1 MSYSESLL
9 QDALIAPEGSHS
21 DEVGWRALR
30 FFSVYRLIIA
40 VLFVGLF
47 WLTELPKPL
56 GVFDTHLFWITTHGY
71 LMAAVAFFAPL
82 QSRVPR
88 FPYQVAGQVLTDIL
102 ALTLIMYASAGIS
115 SGFGLLLVIAVAG
128 GSLLKPGRIAYFFAA
143 VATIAVLGEE
153 LYAQLVRFY
162 PLPNYT
168 HAAVLGIT
176 FFITAFICHALAR
189 RIQESE
195 SLAESRAVDLQ
206 NLAQLNEQIVQH
218 MQSGVLVMDGNGKV
232 RLFNNSARNLLG
244 FRGDIINQPLQQISP
259 EVDELYQAWRAEG
272 HDSARAMRPV
282 QDGPDIQVTFRDLT
296 SSADSSVLAFIED
309 AAILRQKAQQLK
321 LVSLGRM
328 AASIAHEI
336 RNPLG
341 AISHAGQL
349 LSESDRLVDDD
360 RRLTTIIQDHSRRV
374 NAIIENVMRIS
385 RRQPSEPERID
396 LTEWLHEFI
405 DEFVHINNIES
416 DAIKLHEDDA
426 KLYVQIDPSQLHQ
439 IMVNLCSNAIRYS
452 RLKPLVKIEAYYN
465 DQGERVCL
473 EVVDNGPGIPDEIA
487 KHIFEPFVTSDIQG
501 TGLGLY
507 IAKELSEANQANL
520 SLSSNTETGCRFRLT
535 LLADISEESVA

>member
-1 MSYSESLL
+1 MTHSESLL
-9 QDALIAPEGSHS
+9 RDALIAPEGGQS
-21 DEVGWRALR
+21 DEVSWRALR
-30 FFSVYRLIIA
+30 FFSVYRMIIA
-40 VLFVGLF
+40 LLFVGLF

-82 QSRVPR
+82 QYRVPR

-168 HAAVLGIT
+168 HAGVLGIT

-195 SLAESRAVDLQ
+195 SLAASRAIDLQ
-206 NLAQLNEQIVQH
+206 NMAQLNEQIVQH
-218 MQSGVLVMDGNGKV
+218 MQSGVLVIDGESKI

-259 EVDELYQAWRAEG
+259 EVAELYQAWRAEG
-272 HDSARAMRPV
+272 HASARAMRPV
-282 QDGPDIQVTFRDLT
+282 QDGPDIQVSFRNLT

-385 RRQPSEPERID
+385 RRQPSEPQRID
-396 LTEWLHEFI
+396 LSEWLREFI
-405 DEFVHINNIES
+405 DEFVHINELEAGS
-416 DAIKLHEDDA
+416 LKLMRNC
-426 KLYVQIDPSQLHQ
+426 V
-439 IMVNLCSNAIRYS
+439 
-452 RLKPLVKIEAYYN
+452 
-465 DQGERVCL
+465 
-473 EVVDNGPGIPDEIA
+473 
-487 KHIFEPFVTSDIQG
+487 
-501 TGLGLY
+501 
-507 IAKELSEANQANL
+507 
-520 SLSSNTETGCRFRLT
+520 FRLIRVSCT
-535 LLADISEESVA
+535 RSW

>member
-1 MSYSESLL
+1 MTHSKSLF
-9 QDALIAPEGSHS
+9 QDALIAPEGGRA
-21 DEVGWRALR
+21 DEVSWRALR
-30 FFSVYRLIIA
+30 FYSVYRLIIA

-56 GVFDTHLFWITTHGY
+56 GVFDSHLFWITTHGY

-82 QSRVPR
+82 QYRLPR
-88 FPYQVAGQVLTDIL
+88 FPYQVAGQVLTDIV

-143 VATIAVLGEE
+143 VATIAVIGEE

-176 FFITAFICHALAR
+176 FFITAFICHALTR

-195 SLAESRAVDLQ
+195 SLAESRAIDLQ

-218 MQSGVLVMDGNGKV
+218 MQSGVLVIDGEGKV
-232 RLFNNSARNLLG
+232 RLFNNSARNLIG
-244 FRGDIINQPLQQISP
+244 FRGDVTNQPLRQISP
-259 EVDELYQAWRAEG
+259 EVAELYQVWQTEG
-272 HDSARAMRPV
+272 HDSARTMRPD
-282 QDGPDIQVTFRDLT
+282 QAGPDIQVTFRDLS

-321 LVSLGRM
+321 LISLGRM

-385 RRQPSEPERID
+385 RRQPSEPQKID
-396 LTEWLHEFI
+396 LSAWLPEFI
-405 DEFVHINNIES
+405 DEFVHVYDIDPN
-416 DAIKLHEDDA
+416 AIKLREAHT

-439 IMVNLCSNAIRYS
+439 IMVNLCSNAVRYS
-452 RLKPLVKIEAYYN
+452 QSRPLVEVEAYY
-465 DQGERVCL
+465 DQQAGRVCL
-473 EVVDNGPGIPDEIA
+473 EVIDNGPGIPDDIA
-487 KHIFEPFVTSDIQG
+487 THIFEPFVTSDSQG

-507 IAKELSEANQANL
+507 IARELSEANQAKL
-520 SLSSNTETGCRFRLT
+520 SLSSNTATGCHFRLT
-535 LLADISEESVA
+535 LLPDMSEASAA